1 MATITVYA
9 STGVSRIDIRCSNGY
24 TTSIAAGG
32 SFSWTRLAPNDS
44 LSITNADGQSGYGGP
59 YYANGV
65 NIGGGDATYYI
76 RDGDQNIYVRA
87 TSRGYTLTYNG
98 NNATGGS
105 TASQTGSTSYT
116 IRSCGYYKTGYTFQY
131 WQTAGGTKYYPGDR
145 ITLSSNTTLYAYWK
159 TNTYTVS
166 YNANG
171 GSGAPAD
178 QTKYYGTTLTLS
190 STEPTWSGHTFWG
203 WATSSS
209 RTAEVAYEPG
219 DSYTENASRTLYA
232 VWVVTATFYS
242 KGSVYSQSIKRIG
255 ESVTLPSPANTTTQ
269 GCSGWLYNGET
280 YSCGSTITINSDIS
294 FTAIWTNIYTVSYN
308 ANGGSGAPAS
318 QTKWHDTDLPITS
331 SKPTWS
337 GHTFLG
343 WSTSSAR
350 DATINY
356 PSGSTYSDNAAITLY
371 AVWQVSASFYSKG
384 SLYSQSFARIGG
396 KITLPIPI
404 NTETEVFTGWL
415 SNGEIYDG
423 GAQITITIDV
433 SFTAQWVAGYTL
445 TYNGNNADGG
455 STPSPALAVTYTIAK
470 CGFYKSGY
478 YFQYWR
484 TASGTRYYPGDS
496 VTPTG
501 NMTLYAQWKLKT
513 YFYWHGSDAA
523 DNTYFAKG
531 KRVDLAV
538 TATAWNALCDFINDV
553 RTDIRLPTIAF
564 STVSAGDEISAVK
577 FNIVSNAIRQIVNAG
592 YGRKVPAQ
600 VSAGQEIVTALFNGS
615 DGLKAAINSAVDD
628 L

>member
-1 MATITVYA
+1 MATVTVRVG
-9 STGVSRIDIRCSNGY
+9 SSVSSCSWY
-24 TTSIAAGG
+24 
-32 SFSWTRLAPNDS
+32 L
-44 LSITNADGQSGYGGP
+44 
-59 YYANGV
+59 
-65 NIGGGDATYYI
+65 
-76 RDGDQNIYVRA
+76 
-87 TSRGYTLTYNG
+87 YNG
-98 NNATGGS
+98 NGTLNSSGQISSGGTRSWTMYSVAAKVVLSAYPASGYKRPVYYKRDDGYNQNLSDDDEIYFTQDKAGTLSATYDPP
-105 TASQTGSTSYT
+105 TTYT
-116 IRSCGYYKTGYTFQY
+116 IY
-131 WQTAGGTKYYPGDR
+131 
-145 ITLSSNTTLYAYWK
+145 
-159 TNTYTVS
+159 

-171 GSGAPAD
+171 GSGAPGS
-178 QTKYYGTTLTLS
+178 QTKTKDVTLTLS
-190 STEPTWSGHTFWG
+190 ST
-203 WATSSS
+203 
-209 RTAEVAYEPG
+209 
-219 DSYTENASRTLYA
+219 
-232 VWVVTATFYS
+232 
-242 KGSVYSQSIKRIG
+242 
-255 ESVTLPSPANTTTQ
+255 
-269 GCSGWLYNGET
+269 
-280 YSCGSTITINSDIS
+280 
-294 FTAIWTNIYTVSYN
+294 
-308 ANGGSGAPAS
+308 
-318 QTKWHDTDLPITS
+318 
-331 SKPTWS
+331 KPTWS

-350 DATINY
+350 DATVQYNAG
-356 PSGSTYSDNAAITLY
+356 GSYTANAGATLY
-371 AVWQVSASFYSKG
+371 AVWLVSASFYSKG

-396 KITLPIPI
+396 TVTAPVIPNTATQGLLAWRLNDETSYAPGASIPISSNITLYAIWSNIYTISYNANGGSNAPASQTKWQDVTLTITSDEPAWSGHTFFGWSTDSGRNASIEYHSGGSYTANAGATLYAVWLVSASFYSKGSLYSQSFARIGGTVTLPIPI
-404 NTETEVFTGWL
+404 NTDTEVFTGWL

-423 GAQITITIDV
+423 GAQITITTDV
-433 SFTAQWVAGYTL
+433 SFVAQWVAGYTL

-455 STPSPALAVTYTIAK
+455 STPSPALAKTYTIAK

-496 VTPTG
+496 ITPTG

-538 TATAWNALCDFINDV
+538 TATAWNTLCDFINDV
-553 RTDIRLPTIAF
+553 RTDVRLPTIAF

>member
-1 MATITVYA
+1 MATVTVRVG
-9 STGVSRIDIRCSNGY
+9 SSVSSCSWY
-24 TTSIAAGG
+24 
-32 SFSWTRLAPNDS
+32 L
-44 LSITNADGQSGYGGP
+44 
-59 YYANGV
+59 
-65 NIGGGDATYYI
+65 
-76 RDGDQNIYVRA
+76 
-87 TSRGYTLTYNG
+87 YNG
-98 NNATGGS
+98 NGTLNSSGQISSGGTRS
-105 TASQTGSTSYT
+105 WTMYSVAAKVVLSAYPASGYK
-116 IRSCGYYKTGYTFQY
+116 RPVYYKRDDGYNQNLSDDDEIYFTQDK
-131 WQTAGGTKYYPGDR
+131 AG
-145 ITLSSNTTLYAYWK
+145 TLSATYDPPTTYKIY
-159 TNTYTVS
+159 

-171 GSGAPAD
+171 GSGAPGS
-178 QTKYYGTTLTLS
+178 QTKTKNVTLTLS
-190 STEPTWSGHTFWG
+190 STKPTWSGHTFLG
-203 WATSSS
+203 WSTSSS
-209 RTAEVAYEPG
+209 RTATVEYNAG
-219 DSYTENASRTLYA
+219 GSYTANAGATLYA
-232 VWVVTATFYS
+232 VWLVSASFYS
-242 KGSVYSQSIKRIG
+242 KGSLYSQSIKRIG

-318 QTKWHDTDLPITS
+318 QTKWYDTDLTITS

-356 PSGSTYSDNAAITLY
+356 PSGSTYSDNAAIILY
-371 AVWQVSASFYSKG
+371 AVWLVSASFYSKG

-396 KITLPIPI
+396 KITLPIPT

-433 SFTAQWVAGYTL
+433 SFTASWVAGYTL
-445 TYNGNNADGG
+445 TYRGNNEDGG

-523 DNTYFAKG
+523 DDTYFARG

-553 RTDIRLPTIAF
+553 RTDVRLPTIAF